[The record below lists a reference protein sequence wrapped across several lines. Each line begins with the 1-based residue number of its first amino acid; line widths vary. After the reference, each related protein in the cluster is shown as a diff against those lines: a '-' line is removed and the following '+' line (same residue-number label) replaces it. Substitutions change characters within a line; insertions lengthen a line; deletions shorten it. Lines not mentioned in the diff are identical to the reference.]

1 MWRRATGAALGVV
14 AGVAAVELF
23 LMPLASAHLAPAPN
37 IAADSLRGSVTYHQ
51 LFEGVSTSTFST
63 GGARRTGRDPI
74 PGARNVVLLGD
85 SYVAGREVPDE
96 ATMGA
101 EIERLAS
108 AAHRAVNVRS
118 YGWPGAVPHQYVHV
132 APVVQR
138 RWNPDRVVVVLSDED
153 LDRPA
158 DTVIVA
164 TPPLHYAWRDR
175 FRLTVLARH
184 RNRLLGIRA
193 DNAILRWKHR
203 LGLSA
208 APTEAAPATSE
219 EESAPAP
226 AGRIDTPQLFVGD
239 LKRAYGARLLIVH
252 IATVGMH
259 GGESS
264 TAPESSLR
272 EACETNQVSCAF
284 TRARMVALRQQG
296 VIMRGFST
304 TTIGNGHL
312 NASGNALMGQIIWDF
327 IR

>member
-1 MWRRATGAALGVV
+1 MWRRAAAAALGVV
-14 AGVAAVELF
+14 AGVAAFELF
-23 LMPLASAHLAPAPN
+23 LMPLSSPHLAPAPD
-37 IAADSLRGSVTYHQ
+37 IAADSLGGSVSYHQ

-63 GGARRTGRDPI
+63 AGARRTGRDPI
-74 PGARNVVLLGD
+74 PGAPNVVLLGD

-101 EIERLAS
+101 EVERLAS
-108 AAHRAVNVRS
+108 AAHRPVNVRS
-118 YGWPGAVPHQYVHV
+118 YGWPGAVPRQYVHV
-132 APVVQR
+132 APDVLR
-138 RWNPDRVVVVLSDED
+138 RWSPDRVVVVLSDED

-175 FRLTVLARH
+175 SRLMVLARH

-193 DNAILRWKHR
+193 DNAIARWKHR
-203 LGLSA
+203 LNVGASKSR
-208 APTEAAPATSE
+208 AAPAASD

-226 AGRIDTPQLFVGD
+226 AGAIDTPQSFVGD

-259 GGESS
+259 GGESR

-272 EACETNQVSCAF
+272 EACASHRVSCAF
-284 TRARMVALRQQG
+284 TRDRMVALRERG
-296 VIMRGFST
+296 VIVRGFPT
-304 TTIGNGHL
+304 TTLGNGHL
-312 NASGNALMGQIIWDF
+312 NAHGNALMGQVIWDF